1 MFLTESASSTLGL
14 ISEPAKGTKSSLDGN
29 NWKANVVDVKE
40 PGILSVIPSDRQ
52 QDRGKQP
59 VYCMALPP
67 SIPVV
72 LERSV
77 ASWSFLRHLKEKGI
91 RYVNEVQPWL

>member
-40 PGILSVIPSDRQ
+40 TGILSVIPSDRQ
-52 QDRGKQP
+52 QDRGK
-59 VYCMALPP
+59 
-67 SIPVV
+67 
-72 LERSV
+72 
-77 ASWSFLRHLKEKGI
+77 
-91 RYVNEVQPWL
+91 